1 MAGPR
6 GRTAGGVM
14 KYPLAGGIGLL
25 ACATTWLRAEP
36 EAPRLVSIGGPV
48 TEIVYALGADKDL
61 VGVDTSSIY
70 PAAATKLPQVGYQR
84 SLSAEGV
91 LGLHP
96 TLILASAEAGPP
108 PVVDQLKQ
116 SGVPWV
122 AIPAENSVADAQAK
136 IETVAHAL
144 HHETEGKALTQHL
157 QDEMAKAQR
166 LLATEE
172 AKPKVLFIYAR
183 GGGSVNVAG
192 QGTAADA
199 MIALAGGVN
208 AVSGYTG
215 YKPITAEAVVAAA
228 PDIILIPSRGLE
240 SINGL
245 DGLLSQP
252 GLAGTPAGKFRQV
265 VAMDDLLLLG
275 FGPRLG
281 EAVLQLTQLL
291 HGQKAAPAA
300 AVP

>member
-1 MAGPR
+1 MRRLVVR
-6 GRTAGGVM
+6 GVWRNV
-14 KYPLAGGIGLL
+14 GIGFL
-25 ACATTWLRAEP
+25 AVAWATCLRAEP
-36 EAPRLVSIGGPV
+36 DAPRLVSIGGPV
-48 TEIVYALGADKDL
+48 TEIVYTLGADKNL
-61 VGVDTSSIY
+61 VGTDTSSIY
-70 PAAATKLPQVGYQR
+70 PQAATKLPQVGYQR

-108 PVVDQLKQ
+108 PVVEQLKQ
-116 SGVPWV
+116 SGVSWV
-122 AIPAENSVADAQAK
+122 TIPADNTIEGAKAKIRAVAGALQRDAQG
-136 IETVAHAL
+136 ETLVL
-144 HHETEGKALTQHL
+144 HLTE
-157 QDEMAKAQR
+157 EVAKAQA
-166 LLATEE
+166 LLASETS
-172 AKPKVLFIYAR
+172 KPKVLFIYAR
-183 GGGSVNVAG
+183 GGGTVNVAG

-199 MIALAGGVN
+199 MITLAGGIN

-240 SINGL
+240 SIGGIN
-245 DGLLSQP
+245 GLLSQP
-252 GLAGTPAGKFRQV
+252 GLAETPAGKSRKV

-291 HGQKAAPAA
+291 HGQKADVTALAP
-300 AVP
+300 